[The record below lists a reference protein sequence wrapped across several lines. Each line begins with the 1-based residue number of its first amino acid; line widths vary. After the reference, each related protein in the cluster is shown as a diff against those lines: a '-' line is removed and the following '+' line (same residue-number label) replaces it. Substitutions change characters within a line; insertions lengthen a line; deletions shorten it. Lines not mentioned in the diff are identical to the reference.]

1 MDSPGDIDKNQLIRT
16 FKIVNKRLNEYL
28 IKQVQI

>member
-1 MDSPGDIDKNQLIRT
+1 MDSPGDIDKNQLIQT

>member
-1 MDSPGDIDKNQLIRT
+1 MDSPGDTDKNQLIET

-28 IKQVQI
+28 IKHVQI